1 MVSIIGSMY
10 RTAIALILVLSG
22 VAILSGCTSCFSNRD
37 KSPEE
42 IRQQT
47 AEATAKI
54 KKDTVAV
61 AQGIKEGLARER
73 VDLNTATKPELTK
86 LPGITDAQ
94 ADKIFAAR
102 PFDNPDQLVTRRVL
116 TQDEYDKIADRVT
129 VKKK

>member
-1 MVSIIGSMY
+1 MY
-10 RTAIALILVLSG
+10 RVVSALIFVLFSLCFLN
-22 VAILSGCTSCFSNRD
+22 ACTSCLSSRERT
-37 KSPEE
+37 PEE

-47 AEATAKI
+47 AEATSKI

-73 VDLNTATKPELTK
+73 VDLNTATKPELTN
-86 LPGITDAQ
+86 LPGITDAH

-102 PFDNPDQLVTRRVL
+102 PFDNPDQLVTKRVL
-116 TQDEYDKIADRVT
+116 TQDEYDKIANRVT